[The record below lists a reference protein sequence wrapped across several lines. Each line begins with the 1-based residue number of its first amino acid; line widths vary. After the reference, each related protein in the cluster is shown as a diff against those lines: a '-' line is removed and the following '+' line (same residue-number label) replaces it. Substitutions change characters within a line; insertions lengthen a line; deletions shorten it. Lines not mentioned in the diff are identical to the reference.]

1 MKAKTREPMEAL
13 FDWPVLL
20 EYPGIYAIESDG
32 DKRLCEAR
40 IEIEEAEAGGRY
52 KTEYD
57 SRLVDFGL
65 VPKHLDNLE
74 TMTVPFEL
82 LASTP
87 WTKAMD
93 FRTCLLIDWR
103 LRWCRCFL
111 DHADYPYDRE
121 PLVLLTRDDFWHYE
135 SEDWPE
141 SGGHTPTDTI
151 DYTLQLVHLTYSPQW
166 FAAKLLSHF
175 RRARTLEVGQSNDLC
190 LAREWML
197 FGETWAE
204 AKFIFNQEAN
214 AIRGAKI
221 GRAGAKG
228 GDARRHVLAPDTD
241 LKLKEMA
248 RLIDAGHTVK
258 GAAEALARRGISK
271 AHAIRQLWN
280 RSPRRKEL

>member
-1 MKAKTREPMEAL
+1 MEAL
-13 FDWPVLL
+13 FDWPKLS
-20 EYPGIYAIESDG
+20 EYPGIYAPGSDG

-40 IEIEEAEAGGRY
+40 IEIEAGEAGGRY

-57 SRLVDFGL
+57 SPLVDFGL
-65 VPKHLDNLE
+65 VPKHLGNLE
-74 TMTVPFEL
+74 TMAVSFEI

-93 FRTCLLIDWR
+93 FRTCLHIDWR

-111 DHADYPYDRE
+111 DHANFPYDRE
-121 PLVLLTRDDFWHYE
+121 PLVLLTREACWHYQ

-151 DYTLQLVHLTYSPQW
+151 DYTLQLASLTYSPHW

-175 RRARTLEVGQSNDLC
+175 RRARSLEAGQGTGLG

-214 AIRGAKI
+214 AIRGARI
-221 GRAGAKG
+221 RISGRRGAEI
-228 GDARRHVLAPDTD
+228 RREQNASDTD
-241 LKLKEMA
+241 KRMQEMK
-248 RLIDAGHTVK
+248 RLVDAGQTAK
-258 GAAEALARRGISK
+258 SAASAISRRGIGKS
-271 AHAIRQLWN
+271 AGANLALWN
-280 RSPRRKEL
+280 RNKHKYL